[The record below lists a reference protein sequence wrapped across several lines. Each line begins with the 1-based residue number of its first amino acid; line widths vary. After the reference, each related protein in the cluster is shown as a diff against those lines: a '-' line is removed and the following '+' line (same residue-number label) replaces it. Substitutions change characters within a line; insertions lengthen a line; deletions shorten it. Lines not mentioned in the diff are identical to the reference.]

1 MTDVILEKTSA
12 TPAAVAVVIA
22 GLSPALPADVPV
34 VAWPQAKYQ
43 IEETSRTLGVLSETT
58 VGVDQEE
65 ADFYSEVSAFYAKML
80 ATQVRLEPE
89 IERILDENAWELYV
103 RD

>member
-12 TPAAVAVVIA
+12 TQAAVAVVIA
-22 GLSPALPADVPV
+22 GLSPALPGDVPA

-43 IEETSRTLGVLSETT
+43 VEAISRTLGELSETT
-58 VGVDQEE
+58 IGTDQEG

-80 ATQVRLEPE
+80 SSQIRLDPE
-89 IERILDENAWELYV
+89 IERILDENAWELYI